1 MTGRRPS
8 FKLLKKWIKALW
20 FEMNLRE
27 LSEQLGLSQTTV
39 SRALNGYPEVSEA
52 TRKKVI
58 AAAKAHNYQPDA
70 RARGLATGQTRA
82 IGHVISQSTKHEMV
96 NVVFSDFIAGAG
108 ETYRKN
114 GYDLVMSMV
123 ADDDEAEA
131 YRTLTRR
138 RNVDGVIVHAPTQ
151 QDPRI
156 ELLRELQLP
165 FVVHG
170 RSSDVVSDYNWLD
183 VNNKRAIERA
193 TDFLLDLGHRRIALI
208 NGLERMDFA
217 LRRRA
222 GYLASLAA
230 QAVNADPALMRS
242 AEMTE
247 PYGYSSARD
256 MLETTNPPTAFIAS
270 SIVIAMGVRRAIEER
285 GLTLGRDVS
294 VICFDDMISY
304 FPNGE
309 GEPFFTATRSSV
321 RAAGRRCAEM
331 LIDAI
336 ESPGLPPKQELWE
349 AELVLGQSTGPVPK
363 GNE

>member
-1 MTGRRPS
+1 
-8 FKLLKKWIKALW
+8 
-20 FEMNLRE
+20 MNLRE
-27 LSEQLGLSQTTV
+27 LSAQLGLSQTTV
-39 SRALNGYPEVSEA
+39 SRALNGYPEVSDA
-52 TRKKVI
+52 TRQKVI

-82 IGHVISQSTKHEMV
+82 IGHVIPQSTKHEMV

-108 ETYRKN
+108 ETYRKK

-123 ADDDEAEA
+123 ADDDEVQA
-131 YRTLTRR
+131 YRTLANR
-138 RNVDGVIVHAPTQ
+138 RNVDGVIVHAPTRK
-151 QDPRI
+151 DPRI
-156 ELLRELQLP
+156 DLLRELQLP

-170 RSSDVVSDYNWLD
+170 RSSDVAGDYNWLD

-193 TDFLLDLGHRRIALI
+193 TDLLIDLGHRRIGFI

-230 QAVNADPALMRS
+230 HGLNADPALMRS

-256 MLETTNPPTAFIAS
+256 LLAGDHPPTAFFAS
-270 SIVIAMGVRRAIEER
+270 SIVVAMGVRRAIEER
-285 GLTLGRDVS
+285 GLVLGRDVS

-304 FPNGE
+304 FPNGD
-309 GEPFFTATRSSV
+309 GEAIFTATRSSV

-331 LIDAI
+331 LIAAI
-336 ESPGLPPKQELWE
+336 ETPGASMVQELWE
-349 AELVLGQSTGPVPK
+349 AELVLGHSTGPVPDTSA
-363 GNE
+363 